1 MDISCRHSRGCADG
15 CMAGGS
21 GRSYLRGPGQAL
33 KYYFCLCTS
42 PAPMPSL
49 TLPCPSILAPPDQL
63 NMVNMGSGTNLPTK
77 LECQP
82 PPFLPTLSWAL
93 LASYFRSE
101 YFQGKQVSTYPPPSC
116 NPKCLQKAFYQ
127 QTHPNPL
134 FSDSR
139 ETECFSGDQLH
150 YCHLFCWKKK
160 NSKYT
165 HSFFGQASYYLYLW
179 NLTHVFGTL

>member
-1 MDISCRHSRGCADG
+1 MDIFCRHSRGCADG

-33 KYYFCLCTS
+33 KYYFCLGTS
-42 PAPMPSL
+42 PALMPSS

-63 NMVNMGSGTNLPTK
+63 NMVSMGSGTNLPTK

-82 PPFLPTLSWAL
+82 PPFLPSLSWAL

-101 YFQGKQVSTYPPPSC
+101 YFQGKQVSTYSPPSR

-127 QTHPNPL
+127 QPPPTL
-134 FSDSR
+134 FSVTPEKLNVFK
-139 ETECFSGDQLH
+139 ETSCIAVISFAGKRKTASIH
-150 YCHLFCWKKK
+150 I
-160 NSKYT
+160 
-165 HSFFGQASYYLYLW
+165 HSLAKHPITYIYGI
-179 NLTHVFGTL
+179 